1 MNRSDKVFIGLVLL
15 LSITLFLSTSRLAK
29 AINANDAV
37 AVVIHRDKEVLRI
50 NMSDNGLYK
59 LNGDEGPMVIE
70 VNDGAIRVK
79 EEVSPLNYC
88 SLQGWVSKT
97 NTPIVCL
104 PNRVIIE
111 VENLNDVNEEDIT
124 IR

>member
-1 MNRSDKVFIGLVLL
+1 MNRSDKVFIGLVVLMSL
-15 LSITLFLSTSRLAK
+15 TLFLSTGRIAK
-29 AINANDAV
+29 AINANNAV
-37 AVVIHRDKEVLRI
+37 AIVTYRDREVLRI
-50 NMSDNGLYK
+50 NMSENGLYK
-59 LNGDEGPMVIE
+59 LQGDEGPMVIE
-70 VNDGAIRVK
+70 VDQGAIRVK

-111 VENLNDVNEEDIT
+111 LENMNDISDEDIT

>member
-1 MNRSDKVFIGLVLL
+1 MNRSDKAFIAVVLL

-29 AINANDAV
+29 VINANAAV
-37 AVVIHRDKEVLRI
+37 AIVTHRDREVLRI
-50 NMSDNGLYK
+50 DMSENGLYK
-59 LNGDEGPMVIE
+59 LVGDEGPMVIE
-70 VNDGAIRVK
+70 VSQGAIRVK

-97 NTPIVCL
+97 RTPIVCL
-104 PNRVIIE
+104 PNRVVIE
-111 VENLNDVNEEDIT
+111 VENMNDMNDEDIT

>member
-37 AVVIHRDKEVLRI
+37 AVVVHRDKEVLRI
-50 NMSDNGLYK
+50 NMNEDGLYK

>member
-1 MNRSDKVFIGLVLL
+1 MNRSDKVFIAAVLL

-29 AINANDAV
+29 AINSNTAV
-37 AVVIHRDKEVLRI
+37 AVVTHRDKEVLRI
-50 NMSDNGLYK
+50 NMSENGLYK
-59 LNGDEGPMVIE
+59 LQGDEGPMVIE
-70 VNDGAIRVK
+70 VDQGAIRVK

-104 PNRVIIE
+104 PNRVIVE
-111 VENLNDVNEEDIT
+111 VEDVFDVNEEDIT